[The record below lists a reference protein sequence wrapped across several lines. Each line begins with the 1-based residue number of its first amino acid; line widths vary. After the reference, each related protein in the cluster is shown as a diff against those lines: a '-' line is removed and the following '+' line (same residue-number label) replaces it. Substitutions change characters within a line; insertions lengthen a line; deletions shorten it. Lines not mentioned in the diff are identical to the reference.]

1 LHFDRQ
7 GTPLDATRIF
17 DMVGPDLE
25 KVQARIQDCLTSHVG
40 IVDHL
45 GRYVGENTGKK
56 LRPALLV
63 LAGRMVKA
71 PEESLPVLGALVEL
85 LHTASLVHDDIIDE
99 AATRRG
105 RPSVNAAFG
114 NQKSVLLGDW
124 MYMTAFQVAVNQK
137 SFAILDLLLDVTRKM
152 VEGELIQL
160 ELLDKVE
167 TTAAE
172 SLDIAARKT
181 AHLFSASTAL
191 PGLAASR
198 PQDEQDRLTRI
209 GLNLGLAFQLV
220 DDILDYTADE
230 RKLGKPIMN
239 DLREGKLTLPVIH
252 LLEGGDPEHRRMVE
266 TVLAERDFR
275 TVPPAAFLAALE
287 SRDCLARTMATAHGY
302 SAAARE
308 DLRAFA
314 PSVERDAL
322 ASLAEFI
329 LARRH

>member
-1 LHFDRQ
+1 M
-7 GTPLDATRIF
+7 DATRIF
-17 DMVGPDLE
+17 DMVGSDLE
-25 KVQARIQDCLTSHVG
+25 KVQARIQECLTSHVG
-40 IVDHL
+40 IVDRL

-105 RPSVNAAFG
+105 RPSVNSAFG
-114 NQKSVLLGDW
+114 NQMSVLLGDW
-124 MYMTAFQVAVNQK
+124 MYMTAFQVAVNQQ
-137 SFAILDLLLDVTRKM
+137 SFRILDLLLDVTRKM
-152 VEGELIQL
+152 VEGELIQQ
-160 ELLDKVE
+160 ELLGKVE

-181 AHLFSASTAL
+181 AYLFSASTAL
-191 PGLAASR
+191 PGVAAGRSL
-198 PQDEQDRLTRI
+198 DEQDRLARI

-239 DLREGKLTLPVIH
+239 DLREGKLTLPVIY
-252 LLEGGDPEHRRMVE
+252 LLDGRRPGAPPDGRDRPGRARLPHR
-266 TVLAERDFR
+266 
-275 TVPPAAFLAALE
+275 P
-287 SRDCLARTMATAHGY
+287 
-302 SAAARE
+302 
-308 DLRAFA
+308 
-314 PSVERDAL
+314 
-322 ASLAEFI
+322 
-329 LARRH
+329 ARRVPGRPAVRRLPRPDHVHRPRLFRCRPRGPAGVRPVGGAGRPVQPGGIHPGAPALR

>member
-1 LHFDRQ
+1 
-7 GTPLDATRIF
+7 LDATRIF

-25 KVQARIQDCLTSHVG
+25 KVQARIQECLTSHVG

-114 NQKSVLLGDW
+114 NQMSVLLGDW
-124 MYMTAFQVAVNQK
+124 MYMTAFQVAVNQHN
-137 SFAILDLLLDVTRKM
+137 FRILDLLLDVTRRM

-181 AHLFSASTAL
+181 AHLFSAATAL
-191 PGLAASR
+191 PGVAAGL
-198 PQDEQDRLTRI
+198 PQDDQDRLARI

-239 DLREGKLTLPVIH
+239 DLREGKLTLPVIY

-266 TVLAERDFR
+266 AVLAERDFR
-275 TVPPAAFLAALE
+275 TVPPAAFLAALQ

-308 DLRAFA
+308 DLQAFA

-322 ASLAEFI
+322 SSLAEFI

>member
-1 LHFDRQ
+1 M
-7 GTPLDATRIF
+7 DATRIF

-25 KVQARIQDCLTSHVG
+25 KVQARIQECLTSRVG
-40 IVDHL
+40 VVDQL
-45 GRYVGENTGKK
+45 GRYVGGNTGKK

-71 PEESLPVLGALVEL
+71 PEASLPVLGALVEL

-114 NQKSVLLGDW
+114 NQMSVLLGDW

-160 ELLDKVE
+160 QLLDKVE

-181 AHLFSASTAL
+181 AYLFSASTAL
-191 PGLAASR
+191 PGVAAGR
-198 PQDEQDRLTRI
+198 PPEEQDRLARI

-239 DLREGKLTLPVIH
+239 DLREGKLTLPVIY

-275 TVPPAAFLAALE
+275 TVPPATFLAALQ
-287 SRDCLARTMATAHGY
+287 SRDCLARTMAEAHAY
-302 SAAARE
+302 SAAARD
-308 DLRAFA
+308 DLQAFA

-322 ASLAEFI
+322 SSLAEFI